1 MRSNILISSVQL
13 VTLVASLA
21 SQVLLALHI
30 GPGVSLDAYFS
41 AFGFSAA
48 VLGGLVVAST
58 YLIPPYIN
66 DAEKDTVGGAKVGA
80 GEVLVAFLG
89 IALVLIFC
97 GQLFLLVMRNKIS
110 PSITVDYIDVL
121 IFCGWSTAFL
131 TVLTS
136 VLTAIGVANKVILK
150 PMVSGALPTLCV
162 VAYLIISKSPAI
174 KFVALVTT
182 GGVLFQVL
190 FLAWI
195 LRMHWT
201 VKNIYFLKVTEV
213 IRKIPLAAAGAIC
226 FSGYAAV
233 DSVLGLHLGVGVLS
247 HQALAQRLVIAFGA
261 VLSAGPFLQA
271 PTQLGEFL
279 SAGLWDGIRNYVIR
293 ASLVMIGLTATA
305 SFLMPSIGVY
315 AIELMFQYGNFSAH
329 DTFAVSQVVSI
340 LLLGAGPM
348 LSTAI
353 VFRAMHTLHL
363 SKYVAIISLFWF
375 FAYASFSMVFINYF
389 GVNSL
394 AAAYAISWVA
404 AFVFSLL
411 VLLRH
416 LDKCKS
422 KINY

>member
-13 VTLVASLA
+13 MTLVASLA

-30 GPGVSLDAYFS
+30 GPGMSLDAYFS

-58 YLIPPYIN
+58 FLIPPYIN
-66 DAEKDTVGGAKVGA
+66 DAEKDVIGGAKVGG
-80 GEVLVAFLG
+80 GEVLFAFLS
-89 IALVLIFC
+89 IALLLIFI
-97 GQLFLLVMRNKIS
+97 GQFFLSIMRNEIS
-110 PSITVDYIDVL
+110 TTMTVRHIELL
-121 IFCGWSTAFL
+121 ILCGWSTAFL
-131 TVLTS
+131 SVFTS

-162 VAYLIISKSPAI
+162 VAYLIISESPSI
-174 KFVALVTT
+174 ELVALVTT
-182 GGVLFQVL
+182 GGVLLQVL
-190 FLAWI
+190 FLAWV
-195 LRMHWT
+195 LRIHWT
-201 VKNIYFLKVTEV
+201 LKNIYYLRIKKV
-213 IRKIPLAAAGAIC
+213 IKKIPLAAAGAIC

-233 DSVLGLHLGVGVLS
+233 DAVLGLHLGVGVLS

-279 SAGLWDGIRNYVIR
+279 SAGLWDEIKNYVIR
-293 ASLVMIGLTATA
+293 TSLVMIGLTVTA
-305 SFLMPSIGVY
+305 SFLMPSVGTY

-329 DTFAVSQVVSI
+329 DTSAVSQVVSI

-363 SKYVAIISLFWF
+363 SKYVAMISVFWF
-375 FAYASFSMVFINYF
+375 VAYASLSMIFITYF

-394 AAAYAISWVA
+394 AAAYAISWGA
-404 AFVFSLL
+404 VFIYSLL
-411 VLLRH
+411 FLLRH
-416 LDKCKS
+416 LGKLKF
-422 KINY
+422 KINN